1 MNTLKI
7 ADNQFC
13 FLHRHNLHQHV
24 DKTFPYFEFEDMRF
38 GKDRIKGISETK
50 MDKIES
56 KTKEVMAARKNILD
70 AEKRKNSS

>member
-1 MNTLKI
+1 
-7 ADNQFC
+7 
-13 FLHRHNLHQHV
+13 
-24 DKTFPYFEFEDMRF
+24 MRF